1 MNVSGILKSKGS
13 NIVTASPGQS
23 LREIARTLAEHK
35 IGAIVVTGPA
45 GNLAGIFS
53 ERDLVRA
60 IASAGDSALDEPI
73 SNHMTS
79 EVVTCAMD
87 DTVAELMSKM
97 TEGRFRHLPVVEDGA
112 LRGIISIGDVVKR
125 RIQESEQEVAA
136 MRDYIA
142 AG

>member
-13 NIVTASPGQS
+13 GIITASPSQS
-23 LREIARTLAEHK
+23 LREIARTLAENK

-45 GNLAGIFS
+45 KDLVGIFS

-73 SNHMTS
+73 GNHMTS
-79 EVVTCAMD
+79 DVVTCALE
-87 DTVAELMSKM
+87 DTVAELMAKM

-112 LRGIISIGDVVKR
+112 LLGIISIGDVVKR